1 MRGNRIYKIDRNG
14 KKRRVF
20 WVFGLKIRFK
30 GKNSTVILHEP
41 CVRFRHC
48 VARLGDDCRIE
59 FQSSN
64 TKLKYMELD
73 ASPLNNSIDIG
84 HNLLPGPNTSI
95 RANREP
101 GLHIKLGDNCLFG
114 PGSKI
119 AASDGHAIYDIN
131 TGEVL
136 NRSKDI
142 VVGNHVW
149 MTTGIT
155 IFKGVEIADNTV
167 IASNSV
173 VTKSCLI
180 PNAIYG
186 GTPARLLKENINW
199 NYDYPTDGDKFD
211 VSQNI

>member
-1 MRGNRIYKIDRNG
+1 MRGNRIYKISRDG

-48 VARLGDDCRIE
+48 AARLGDNCRIE
-59 FQSSN
+59 FQSSG

-84 HNLLPGPNTSI
+84 HDLLPGDHTCI

-101 GLHIKLGDNCLFG
+101 DLHIRLGDNCLFG

-119 AASDGHAIYDIN
+119 VASDGHPIYDIT

-142 VVGNHVW
+142 EIGDHVW

-155 IFKGVEIADNTV
+155 IFKGVKIADNTV
-167 IASNSV
+167 IASNSI
-173 VTKSCLI
+173 VTKSCSV

-186 GTPARLLKENINW
+186 GTPAKLLKENINW
-199 NYDYPTDGDKFD
+199 DYNFPSAGEKAD
-211 VSQNI
+211 VSPDI